1 MRCWL
6 LVFEARKVVFEAYG
20 YGSVAGEDSENF
32 YVMNRGSKP

>member
-20 YGSVAGEDSENF
+20 YGAALAKIRRSFMS
-32 YVMNRGSKP
+32 